1 MNGMVSEFLKS
12 LTVCLIAI
20 VVVFGF
26 MIFVGLIVSGKI
38 DASEGLKGQV
48 MGYTQAA
55 VSVII
60 GFYFGSTRSSED
72 KNVTIASIADKIPAV
87 PSTQTTTITTANTP
101 QPMEKKP

>member
-1 MNGMVSEFLKS
+1 MSDVLKS
-12 LTVCLIAI
+12 LTVFLIAI

-26 MIFVGLIVSGKI
+26 IIFVGLIVSGKI
-38 DASEGLKGQV
+38 EASEGLKGQV

-72 KNVTIASIADKIPAV
+72 KNSTIATIADKIPSI
-87 PSTQTTTITTANTP
+87 PSTQTTTSTVTTSP
-101 QPMEKKP
+101 VKPTT

>member
-1 MNGMVSEFLKS
+1 MTEFMKS
-12 LTVCLIAI
+12 LTVFLIAN

-26 MIFVGLIVSGKI
+26 IIFVGLIVSGKI

-60 GFYFGSTRSSED
+60 AFYFGSTRSSED
-72 KNVTIASIADKIPAV
+72 KNVTIATIADKIPTV
-87 PSTQTTTITTANTP
+87 PSVQTTTNTVTTSP
-101 QPMEKKP
+101 VKPPA